1 MNDRYVAPLFAG
13 EIWIAVLAL
22 APIAVAAQAPQAKT
36 ATKTWT
42 AILTADDQPDLQG
55 VWSDTSATPLERP
68 KALEGKAF
76 LTDEEVARLK
86 ERAGRLFNN
95 GNNDFVA
102 GDNLFLALVTDLET
116 LQNPNATGGASEM
129 VKRELDNRTSLITD
143 PPDGRIP
150 PLTPAG
156 LQRQAAAQAAT
167 LAIPWRPDLDPAAQ
181 QLAMATKRRLPS
193 GPEDLSN
200 VIRCLSWGVPKIAGN
215 ANYTSHYQILQSP
228 GYVVLLSEV
237 NPEARIIPLDRR
249 LHLRHGLRQWHG
261 DSLGRWEGST
271 LVVETTNFS
280 PKSYFMGSAEDLHLI
295 ERFTRIS
302 PDTISYE
309 VTVSDST
316 TWTKPWTAVIYL
328 RQTQDSIYE
337 FACHEGNYEVMHG
350 ILAGARAEE
359 KAAEEVAKG
368 PK

>member
-1 MNDRYVAPLFAG
+1 MNDRHLAPLLARG
-13 EIWIAVLAL
+13 VLIAVLAVT
-22 APIAVAAQAPQAKT
+22 PIVVAAQTPQAKA

-42 AILTADDQPDLQG
+42 PTLTADGQPDLQG
-55 VWSDTSATPLERP
+55 VWSDTSVTPLERP
-68 KALEGKAF
+68 QAFEGRAV

-86 ERAGRLFNN
+86 ERADRLFNN

-102 GDNLFLALVTDLET
+102 GDNLFLALVTNLET

-129 VKRELDNRTSLITD
+129 VKREFDNRTSLITD

-150 PLTPAG
+150 PLMPAG
-156 LQRQAAAQAAT
+156 LQRQAAAQEAT
-167 LAIPWRPDLDPAAQ
+167 LAIPWRPDQDPAAQ
-181 QLAMATKRRLPS
+181 QLAMAAKRGLPS

-200 VIRCLSWGVPKIAGN
+200 VIRCISWGVPTIAGN
-215 ANYTSHYQILQSP
+215 ANYTSHYQILQAP

-237 NPEARIIPLDRR
+237 NHEARVIPLDGRP
-249 LHLRHGLRQWHG
+249 HLPQGLRQWHG
-261 DSLGRWEGST
+261 DSRGRWERNT

-280 PKSYFMGSAEDLHLI
+280 PKSYFRGSAERLHLI
-295 ERFTRIS
+295 ERFTRVS

-316 TWTKPWTAVIYL
+316 TWAKPWTAVIYL
-328 RQTQDSIYE
+328 RQTPDKIYE
-337 FACHEGNYEVMHG
+337 MACHEGNYDVMHG

-359 KAAEEVAKG
+359 NALEEAARG